1 MQHLH
6 LYSGYYLSEIL
17 FWKTWWFKLTYLGL
31 IILVAY
37 LIYYLKVKQ
46 LLAADR
52 MKRKI
57 ERELHDD
64 IGAALGSINL
74 LSSLA
79 TEKIKADPTGADE
92 FIARISDNSARMMDV
107 MDDVIWSS
115 NPANSSTRKI
125 EARMREF
132 ASTTLEPKNISFSY
146 SFDPALNQIHL
157 NLEQRRDLFLLFK
170 EIIINASRHAAC
182 TYVDINV
189 LLKNGMVWLGIKDN
203 GTGFNLKE
211 CNEGN
216 GLRKMR
222 QYADDLKGNLHIES
236 DQSYGTII
244 TLVFPT

>member
-1 MQHLH
+1 MLTIIF
-6 LYSGYYLSEIL
+6 YAGYYLSEIL
-17 FWKTWWFKLTYLGL
+17 FWKAWWFKAVYLSL
-31 IILVAY
+31 IILIAY
-37 LIYYLKVKQ
+37 LIYSLKVRQ

-79 TEKIKADPTGADE
+79 TEKIKADPVGVNE
-92 FIARISDNSARMMDV
+92 FISKISDNSARMMDV

-132 ASTTLEPKNISFSY
+132 ASSTLEPANISFTY
-146 SFDPALNQIHL
+146 VFDGALNQIHL
-157 NLEQRRDLFLLFK
+157 NLEQRRDIFLFFK
-170 EIIINASRHAAC
+170 EIIINAARHSRC
-182 TYVDINV
+182 THVDINIY
-189 LLKNGMVWLGIKDN
+189 LKDNMVWMGIKDN
-203 GTGFNLKE
+203 GIGFNIKD
-211 CNEGN
+211 CQEGN

-222 QYADDLKGNLHIES
+222 HYAEDLKGTLHIDS
-236 DQSYGTII
+236 DNGNGTVV

>member
-1 MQHLH
+1 MLILH
-6 LYSGYYLSEIL
+6 LYADYYLSEII
-17 FWKTWWFKLTYLGL
+17 FWKAWWFKVFYLGVVVL
-31 IILVAY
+31 LAY

-64 IGAALGSINL
+64 IGAALGSINI

-79 TEKIKADPTGADE
+79 TEKIKADPSGVNE
-92 FIARISDNSARMMDV
+92 FIAKITDNSARMMDV

-132 ASTTLEPKNISFSY
+132 ASTTLEPKNITFTY
-146 SFDPALNQIHL
+146 SFDPALKDVHL

-170 EIIINASRHAAC
+170 EIIINAARHAVC

-189 LLKNGMVWLGIKDN
+189 LLKEGMVWMGIKDN
-203 GTGFNLKE
+203 GCGFNVKD
-211 CNEGN
+211 CQEGN
-216 GLRKMR
+216 GLRKMK
-222 QYADDLKGNLHIES
+222 QYAADLKGKLHIES
-236 DQSYGTII
+236 NESYGTII